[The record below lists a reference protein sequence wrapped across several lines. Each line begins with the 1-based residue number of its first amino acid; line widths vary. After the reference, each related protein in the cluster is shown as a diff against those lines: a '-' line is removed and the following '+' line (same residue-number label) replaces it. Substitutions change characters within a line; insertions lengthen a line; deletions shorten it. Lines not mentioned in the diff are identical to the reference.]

1 MFFVN
6 LAFCLLTMV
15 LLTLVCVEAEYD
27 AGHGRMLAD
36 TEIALRAYPSVST
49 AQLPRLM
56 RSKQI
61 H

>member
-6 LAFCLLTMV
+6 LAFCLLTIV
-15 LLTLVCVEAEYD
+15 LLTFVCVEAEYD

-36 TEIALRAYPSVST
+36 AEIALSAHRSVST
-49 AQLPRLM
+49 AQVPSLM
-56 RSKQI
+56 RTKQI

>member
-6 LAFCLLTMV
+6 VTFCLITLV
-15 LLTLVCVEAEYD
+15 LLTLVCVEVEYD

-36 TEIALRAYPSVST
+36 SEIALSAQRSVST
-49 AQLPRLM
+49 AQVPSLTH
-56 RSKQI
+56 SKQI

>member
-1 MFFVN
+1 MFILN
-6 LAFCLLTMV
+6 IAFCLLTLV

-36 TEIALRAYPSVST
+36 AEIALSAQPSVST
-49 AQLPRLM
+49 AHIPSLM
-56 RSKQI
+56 HGKQF